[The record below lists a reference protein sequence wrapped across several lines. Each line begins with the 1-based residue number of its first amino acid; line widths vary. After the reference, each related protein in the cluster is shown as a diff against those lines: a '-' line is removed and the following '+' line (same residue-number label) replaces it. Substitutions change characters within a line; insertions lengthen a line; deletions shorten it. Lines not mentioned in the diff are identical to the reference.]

1 MWAGRLALQ
10 HPINCSLHLLSLS
23 SLMLFSMDLS
33 STAVLQYC
41 STNPFFQGPF
51 LSGLWIFLLRPWEPK
66 CVGWCIKVC
75 IKLKSIFV
83 TEIESVTVSAESSY
97 SFLSWDPS
105 VLRAAVILAYN
116 LLRCHTVTGWH
127 CSTHTRGG
135 VWGEAPS
142 PFLCYPDTVCP
153 LPPPPHLQC
162 GCDGSGLSD
171 ARQRYSIHGSK
182 IICMYSLYFSSP
194 SSQFSLS
201 ESNIAQDRPG

>member
-1 MWAGRLALQ
+1 
-10 HPINCSLHLLSLS
+10 
-23 SLMLFSMDLS
+23 MDLS
-33 STAVLQYC
+33 STPVLQYC
-41 STNPFFQGPF
+41 STSPFFQGPF
-51 LSGLWIFLLRPWEPK
+51 LSGLWLFLLGPWK
-66 CVGWCIKVC
+66 LFGWCNNLICQHC

-116 LLRCHTVTGWH
+116 LLRCHSVTGWH
-127 CSTHTRGG
+127 CTTHTRGG

-142 PFLCYPDTVCP
+142 PFLCYPDTVCSAGVMG
-153 LPPPPHLQC
+153 L
-162 GCDGSGLSD
+162 SLSD

-182 IICMYSLYFSSP
+182 IICMYSLYFSLP